1 MKYLKIFPAG
11 LTDSL
16 TKKSLRNLCPADV
29 CPAEFQISCGA
40 RRHNAEPDSQ
50 YGRPK
55 CSHHQEKVVPK
66 SPKIVFGSEPQNWY

>member
-40 RRHNAEPDSQ
+40 GRHNAEPDSQ
-50 YGRPK
+50 YGRPYRAAGAFRLAGLR
-55 CSHHQEKVVPK
+55 P
-66 SPKIVFGSEPQNWY
+66 